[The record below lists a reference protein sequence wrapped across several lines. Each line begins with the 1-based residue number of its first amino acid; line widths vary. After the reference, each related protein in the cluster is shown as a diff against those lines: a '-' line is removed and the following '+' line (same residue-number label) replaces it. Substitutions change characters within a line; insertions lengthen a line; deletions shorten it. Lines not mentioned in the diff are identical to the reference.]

1 MLNGNNSTYLLLVWP
16 QNNGFPAR
24 GGNLSLNKAECLSME
39 HSGHSGQRL
48 IEWVKSYILIELVH
62 KLIEGDLD
70 LIEWDIDQ
78 LSEIILIQYNL
89 DWLREI
95 YLIEGD
101 LDWKIEI
108 KDTFYEIWDPDWVR
122 SKNNWVGSDL

>member
-1 MLNGNNSTYLLLVWP
+1 
-16 QNNGFPAR
+16 
-24 GGNLSLNKAECLSME
+24 ME
-39 HSGHSGQRL
+39 HSGHFGQWL

-70 LIEWDIDQ
+70 LIECDIDQ

>member
-1 MLNGNNSTYLLLVWP
+1 M
-16 QNNGFPAR
+16 
-24 GGNLSLNKAECLSME
+24 
-39 HSGHSGQRL
+39 
-48 IEWVKSYILIELVH
+48 
-62 KLIEGDLD
+62 IEGDLN

-78 LSEIILIQYNL
+78 MSEVRLIQYNL

-122 SKNNWVGSDL
+122 SKNNWVGSDLLSDIIDWLSKNIDWLSEIIDW